1 MRRKQRKI
9 LYEICERVKKQLLT
23 TQIEALWKN
32 LSDQQKQTIMQE
44 LEKEGLTIQQLK
56 DKIIETLAR

>member
-1 MRRKQRKI
+1 MRRKQRQI

-23 TQIEALWKN
+23 KQIEALWKN
-32 LSDQQKQTIMQE
+32 LSEQQKQTIKQE

-56 DKIIETLAR
+56 QKIVETLAR